1 MILRTAFSALL
12 SMQALPA
19 FAWDEAVPF
28 HEHFRETIGH
38 CAELLS
44 SKQNAWASYMSG
56 HGGLEIKPS
65 SEVYKTWLELNYDAS
80 SVDGKSAGVY
90 RRTKSE
96 TVEITVGSIKR
107 RYESGNM
114 RMFALDNG
122 EILQVFMPS
131 ASDGLAFEN
140 MPYPACSL
148 SGLGH
153 VSLQLARDAI
163 TRAIKTEEMLSHDQ
177 PGKMVLQMKDI
188 AGNTYTVRSREAL
201 SDDVAVLENTVPVYD
216 IVLTYP
222 IRLKK
227 R

>member
-1 MILRTAFSALL
+1 MLLRAAFSAIIA
-12 SMQALPA
+12 MQALPA
-19 FAWDEAVPF
+19 FAWDKAVPF
-28 HEHFRETIGH
+28 HKHFRETIGH

-44 SKQNAWASYMSG
+44 SKQDAWASYMSG

-65 SEVYKTWLELNYDAS
+65 SETYKTWLELNYDAS
-80 SVDGKSAGVY
+80 SVDGKKAGVY

-96 TVEITVGSIKR
+96 TVEINVRSIKR
-107 RYESGNM
+107 SYESGNM
-114 RMFALDNG
+114 RMFALENG

-131 ASDGLAFEN
+131 ASDGLAFED
-140 MPYPACSL
+140 MPYPMCSL

-153 VSLQLARDAI
+153 VSLQMARDAI
-163 TRAIKTEEMLSHDQ
+163 TRSIKTEETLSHDQ
-177 PGKMVLQMKDI
+177 PGKMILHMKDI
-188 AGNTYTVRSREAL
+188 AGNKYTVLSREAL

-216 IVLTYP
+216 ILLTYP